1 MRTVMRP
8 PFALL
13 VLLAAACAST
23 TNIPTE
29 HPVYFSIELRKDGQL
44 VGRPKLL
51 GQTGKLLR
59 AERRQPGA
67 AVADYQLAISPTFDG
82 DHYEVVLDVAVRNT
96 VGHTEL
102 DLLHGQVQT
111 VELGDKPGKLQVS
124 LMVMR
129 VDSPEFR
136 TLMDL
141 SDPMRDASHI

>member
-1 MRTVMRP
+1 MRP
-8 PFALL
+8 PLALL

-23 TNIPTE
+23 SNIPAE

-82 DHYEVVLDVAVRNT
+82 DHYQVVLDVAVRNT

-102 DLLHGQVQT
+102 DLLHGQVRT
-111 VELGDKPGKLQVS
+111 VELGTKPGQLQIS
-124 LMVMR
+124 LVVMR

-141 SDPMRDASHI
+141 SAPERDEIHI

>member
-141 SDPMRDASHI
+141 SDPMKDASHI